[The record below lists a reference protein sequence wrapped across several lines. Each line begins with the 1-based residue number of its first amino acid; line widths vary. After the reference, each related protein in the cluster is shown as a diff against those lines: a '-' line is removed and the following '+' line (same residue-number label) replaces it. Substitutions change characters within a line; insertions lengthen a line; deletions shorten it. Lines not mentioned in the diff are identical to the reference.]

1 MARRASEAMEAG
13 VRYSAA
19 GVVAEAHLATCSHS
33 GKLLRDLPGPK
44 RCGTRANITGSSSA
58 AVLGPDGG
66 RAAVWWVR
74 AGDPPVACWPGREP
88 NRRIASA
95 AAPRGHA

>member
-1 MARRASEAMEAG
+1 MEAG

-19 GVVAEAHLATCSHS
+19 GVVAEAHLATWSHS

-44 RCGTRANITGSSSA
+44 RCGTRATATGSSSA
-58 AVLGPDGG
+58 AVPGPDGG
-66 RAAVWWVR
+66 RIAVWRVR
-74 AGDPPVACWPGREP
+74 AGDPPDVPPVACLPGREP

-95 AAPRGHA
+95 AVPRGHA

>member
-1 MARRASEAMEAG
+1 MEAG

-19 GVVAEAHLATCSHS
+19 GVVAEAHLATRTHS
-33 GKLLRDLPGPK
+33 GKLLRDLPSPK
-44 RCGTRANITGSSSA
+44 RCSTRATATGSSSA

-74 AGDPPVACWPGREP
+74 AGDPAVACWPGCEP